1 MNYKLGW
8 TQLDGYVNG
17 ARGFK
22 AKKKKRIGPIAYV
35 DTDLKA
41 MYLYNATPTMLLVSG
56 NHSSLVT

>member
-1 MNYKLGW
+1 M
-8 TQLDGYVNG
+8 G

-41 MYLYNATPTMLLVSG
+41 MYLYNATPTMPYNVSKWESFLTG
-56 NHSSLVT
+56 HLSLQISLPLF